1 MIKTIFVV
9 AALGATL
16 GGCIPVSSPV
26 ATVAASAATTSGA
39 FAPMAVSSNL
49 LEIETSRLAL
59 RRSRDPQVKR
69 VADRMIRDHTAASR
83 RMATV
88 MRSSG
93 MQPPPAVLSS
103 RHQAMVAQLAATP
116 ANEFDAAYLAVQAQA
131 HDEAIT
137 LFQIYARSGDDSRL
151 VSFARETLPKLE
163 RHAEHVQ
170 AAAQS
175 GN

>member
-1 MIKTIFVV
+1 MIWTIFVA

-16 GGCIPVSSPV
+16 GGCMPVSSPV
-26 ATVAASAATTSGA
+26 AAVAASTATTSGG

-69 VADRMIRDHTAASR
+69 VADRMIRDHSAASR

-93 MQPPPAVLSS
+93 MQPLSAVLSS
-103 RHQAMVAQLAATP
+103 RHQAMVDQLPATP
-116 ANEFDAAYLAVQAQA
+116 ASEFDAAYLAIQAQA

-137 LFQIYARSGDDSRL
+137 LFQTHAQRGDDPRL
-151 VSFARETLPKLE
+151 VSFSRETLPKLE

-170 AAAQS
+170 AAAQ
-175 GN
+175 